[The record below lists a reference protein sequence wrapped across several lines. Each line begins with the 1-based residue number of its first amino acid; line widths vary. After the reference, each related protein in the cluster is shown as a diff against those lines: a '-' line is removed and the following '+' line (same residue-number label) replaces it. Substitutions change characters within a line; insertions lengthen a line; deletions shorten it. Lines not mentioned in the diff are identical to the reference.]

1 MNCANHPDAAVAAYC
16 QNCGKAL
23 CAACVRSVSGVI
35 YCEQCLAAKLG
46 IGGAPAP
53 GSYTVSGS
61 PASGFQYT
69 VNQGGYTATG
79 STAGDVNFVANG
91 VIPPS
96 GAPNPGTATLLGFI
110 PGVGAMYNGQFV
122 KALVHVLV
130 FVILI
135 GITDNHGIFGIF
147 IAAWVAYQV
156 FDAHQTAKARRDG
169 LPLPDPFGLNELGT
183 KLGISNSPVTPPFT
197 QTYTTT
203 AVPPVPP
210 AVPAAGFNDPY
221 QPYNAPYTNVPPVPG
236 SMPPYA
242 GSVPPAGIPQYGTQP
257 PGNIPP
263 YGTVPPVGAMP
274 PDGDPSMPLRRR
286 EPVGAIVLI
295 GLGMVFLFNTLGFFR
310 FNWIGHFWP
319 IFVIGLGAWLLIR
332 RTGADLRFGARMGK
346 THDNPPPP
354 PPAGGGL

>member
-1 MNCANHPDAAVAAYC
+1 MRAGRFRCDLLRTVPCSETRNRGCCGARQLHRLRIAGRRLPIHG
-16 QNCGKAL
+16 QPGRLHRERLNCGRREL
-23 CAACVRSVSGVI
+23 RRQRGH
-35 YCEQCLAAKLG
+35 
-46 IGGAPAP
+46 
-53 GSYTVSGS
+53 
-61 PASGFQYT
+61 
-69 VNQGGYTATG
+69 
-79 STAGDVNFVANG
+79 STAGRAESRHGHSSRIHSRRWRYV
-91 VIPPS
+91 
-96 GAPNPGTATLLGFI
+96 
-110 PGVGAMYNGQFV
+110 
-122 KALVHVLV
+122 
-130 FVILI
+130 VILI

-147 IAAWVAYQV
+147 IAAWIAYQV

-210 AVPAAGFNDPY
+210 AAPAAGFNDPY
-221 QPYNAPYTNVPPVPG
+221 QSYSQPYNQPYNTPYTNVPPAPG
-236 SMPPYA
+236 SMPPFA
-242 GSVPPAGIPQYGTQP
+242 GSVPPAGMPPYGAPP

-263 YGTVPPVGAMP
+263 YGAVPPFGAMP
-274 PDGDPSMPLRRR
+274 PDGDPSMPLRHR

-295 GLGMVFLFNTLGFFR
+295 GLGLLFLFNTLGFFR

-332 RTGADLRFGARMGK
+332 RTGADVRFSARMGK